1 MQNLEGRVAVV
12 TGASSGIG
20 LGIAKALAG
29 HGVKIV
35 MASQSADRLS
45 AAAEEVRALGAD
57 VLEVPTDVA
66 QKAEIERLAE
76 KTLERFGAVHIL
88 VNNAGVYAPG
98 YAWELDDDD
107 WDWVVDVNYWG
118 TVNGIRVFMP
128 HLLEQDEAHV
138 VNVSS
143 AGGLMTAMC
152 HGPYTSTKH
161 AIVGLSKGLKV
172 EVAMKQSNVGVTL
185 VCPGGVATNI
195 SSQFDRS
202 GPDGQPRGERPLPD
216 EVKELWKAVDAT
228 VDGGISSDEVGQMV
242 NQAITENVF
251 WVLPNAECYF
261 PIFDQEFADMK
272 NAIRN

>member
-1 MQNLEGRVAVV
+1 MENLDGRIAVV

-20 LGIAKALAG
+20 LGIAKELAR
-29 HGVKIV
+29 HGVKVV
-35 MASQSADRLS
+35 MASQSADRLA
-45 AAAEEVRALGAD
+45 AAAEEVRALGGT

-66 QKAEIERLAE
+66 RKPEIERLAE
-76 KTLERFGAVHIL
+76 RTLDHFGAVHIL

-107 WDWVVDVNYWG
+107 WEWVVDVNYWG

-161 AIVGLSKGLKV
+161 AIVGLSKALRV
-172 EVAMKQSNVGVTL
+172 EVGMKESKVGVTL

-195 SSQFDRS
+195 ASQFDRS
-202 GPDGQPRGERPLPD
+202 GPEGRPRGERPLPD
-216 EVKELWKAVDAT
+216 EVKALWKAVDAT
-228 VDGGISSDEVGQMV
+228 VESGISSDEVGRMV
-242 NQAITENVF
+242 HQAITENVF

-261 PIFDQEFADMK
+261 PIFDQEFEEMK

>member
-1 MQNLEGRVAVV
+1 M
-12 TGASSGIG
+12 
-20 LGIAKALAG
+20 
-29 HGVKIV
+29 
-35 MASQSADRLS
+35 
-45 AAAEEVRALGAD
+45 
-57 VLEVPTDVA
+57 
-66 QKAEIERLAE
+66 
-76 KTLERFGAVHIL
+76 
-88 VNNAGVYAPG
+88 NNAGVYAPG
-98 YAWELDDDD
+98 YAWELGDDD

-161 AIVGLSKGLKV
+161 AIVGLSKGLRV
-172 EVAMKQSNVGVTL
+172 EVAMKESNVGVTL

-202 GPDGQPRGERPLPD
+202 GPDGKPRGERPVPP

-228 VDGGISSDEVGQMV
+228 VDGGISSDEVGRMV
-242 NQAITENVF
+242 HQAITENVF

-261 PIFDQEFADMK
+261 PIFDQEFEDMK